1 MKKVENYGAEIVA
14 LKDFSLVKD
23 DYLVS
28 MPKDTTRCVPEG
40 DFLDT
45 LLEKKLVV
53 RVNEAPPPPPEPE
66 PEPEPEVEEED
77 PLVVALEG
85 LIEEGDPENFKAD
98 GHPKAAVVNKLA
110 GRAVTTE
117 ERETAWQ
124 TALNR

>member
-1 MKKVENYGAEIVA
+1 MQKLQDYGTEVVA

-53 RVNEAPPPPPEPE
+53 RANEAPPPPPE

-85 LIEEGDPENFKAD
+85 LIEKGDPENFKKD
-98 GHPKAAVVNKLA
+98 GTPKSAVINKLA

-117 ERETAWQ
+117 ERDAAWQ